1 MKPFGRFAVPV
12 FAALSIVAGTALL
25 PSCARSAP
33 PLRIAV
39 DGSAPSAVWAVAK
52 SEGFLEGGAI
62 EIVRYSTVDDGQIL
76 MDEGRIDLIHAS
88 FPTASF
94 DSGKTRPENI
104 VLSFGAN
111 AGSLGLAVSKR
122 CDSAKGLVGARIA
135 VEGDTEEQF
144 LLKEALEALGLGL
157 DSVRLVTVPA
167 DLAMELFIAGQ
178 VDACFT
184 LDPWLSGA
192 AASGKGRV
200 VWATNSRHENAS
212 GILAASSGALSS
224 RRIEIERLVD
234 AWFLSLDF
242 IRRNPSKAYP
252 IMAASLGMGMRDFA
266 PSFEAFRFRDRQNC
280 RDVLAASVGK
290 AEVSVADLR

>member
-1 MKPFGRFAVPV
+1 MKPSGRFALPV
-12 FAALSIVAGTALL
+12 LAALSILAGTALL

-52 SEGFLEGGAI
+52 SEGFLEGAAI
-62 EIVRYSTVDDGQIL
+62 EIVRYSSLDDGRTL
-76 MDEGRIDLIHAS
+76 MDEGRVDLIHAS
-88 FPTASF
+88 FPAASF
-94 DSGKTRPENI
+94 DAGKERPEHI
-104 VLSFGAN
+104 VMSFGSN
-111 AGSLGLAVSKR
+111 AGNLGLAVSKR

-144 LLKEALEALGLGL
+144 LLKEALESLGLGL

-184 LDPWLSGA
+184 FDPWLSGA

-200 VWATNSRHENAS
+200 VWMTSSRHENAS
-212 GILAASSGALSS
+212 GVLAASGGALSS
-224 RRIEIERLVD
+224 RRMEIERLVD

-242 IRRNPSKAYP
+242 IRRNPGKAYP
-252 IMAASLGMGMRDFA
+252 VMAASLGMGMRDFA
-266 PSFEAFRFRDRQNC
+266 PSFEAFRFRDRKDC
-280 RDVLAASVGK
+280 RDVLAISAGK
-290 AEVSVADLR
+290 LEVSVADLR